1 MPPPFSDINGAAR
14 GGGGGGGG
22 VADIL
27 DHSAK
32 HLIPGLRVSRNSE
45 E

>member
-1 MPPPFSDINGAAR
+1 MPPPFSDVNGAAR
-14 GGGGGGGG
+14 GGGVGVG

-32 HLIPGLRVSRNSE
+32 HLIPGLRVSRDSE

>member
-1 MPPPFSDINGAAR
+1 MEQLGVVV
-14 GGGGGGGG
+14 GQG